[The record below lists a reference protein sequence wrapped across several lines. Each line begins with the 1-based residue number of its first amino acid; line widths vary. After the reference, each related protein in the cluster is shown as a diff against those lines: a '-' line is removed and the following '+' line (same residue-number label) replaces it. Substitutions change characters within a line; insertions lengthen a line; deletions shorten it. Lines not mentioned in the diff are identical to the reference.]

1 MDQNI
6 LTNALLVHH
15 NLRPSF
21 LIQPIDYGEFFE
33 KRDKTNKILDMIKL
47 KYPNLHHT
55 ECNQGILISKQLY
68 TNAIF
73 YTDER
78 LGEILGYPS
87 AKDFKY
93 ILNNPDEPSATI
105 SVSVSVYND
114 VKYNSVQ
121 ILANRC
127 KIENIGRDKLYF
139 ENLVTEFA
147 KISDSDRLVIKVDY
161 TIPIKSIINKLLQ
174 NDTLNEKEKFEVNNS
189 IWNLGM
195 EKLNEY
201 PFNYTNNIHKGI
213 VLTLLSYCNNTTLSP
228 FYPLQNYPTEME
240 KVNIITE
247 KWEQEMLTILNSTK

>member
-47 KYPNLHHT
+47 KYPHLHHT

-127 KIENIGRDKLYF
+127 KIENIGRDKQYF
-139 ENLVTEFA
+139 EIMGTEFA
-147 KISDSDRLVIKVDY
+147 KISNSDRLVIKVDY
-161 TIPIKSIINKLLQ
+161 TIPIKSIINKLL
-174 NDTLNEKEKFEVNNS
+174 NNNTLNETEKFEVNNS

-201 PFNYTNNIHKGI
+201 PFDYTNHIHKGI

-240 KVNIITE
+240 KVNKITE
-247 KWEQEMLTILNSTK
+247 KWEQEMLTILNSTT

>member
-21 LIQPIDYGEFFE
+21 LIQPIDYGEFLE
-33 KRDKTNKILDMIKL
+33 KRDKTNKILEMIKQ

-55 ECNQGILISKQLY
+55 ECSQGILISKEPNTTEILY
-68 TNAIF
+68 T
-73 YTDER
+73 DKQ

-87 AKDFKY
+87 AKDFEY

-105 SVSVSVYND
+105 RVSVYNND
-114 VKYNSVQ
+114 KYISVE

-127 KIENIGRDKLYF
+127 KIENIERDKKYF
-139 ENLVTEFA
+139 EIMKTEFA
-147 KISDSDRLVIKVDY
+147 KISNSERLVIKVDY
-161 TIPIKSIINKLLQ
+161 TIPIKSIINKLL
-174 NDTLNEKEKFEVNNS
+174 NNNTLNEKEKFEVNNS

-195 EKLNEY
+195 EKLNVY
-201 PFNYTNNIHKGI
+201 PFDYTNHIHKGI

-228 FYPLQNYPTEME
+228 FYPLQKYPTEME

-247 KWEQEMLTILNSTK
+247 KWEQYMLKILDHVQI

>member
-55 ECNQGILISKQLY
+55 ECNQGILISKQSY
-68 TNAIF
+68 TSAIF

-87 AKDFKY
+87 AKDFEY

-105 SVSVSVYND
+105 SVSVYN
-114 VKYNSVQ
+114 VNCIPVQ

-127 KIENIGRDKLYF
+127 KIENISRDKQYF
-139 ENLVTEFA
+139 ENIATEFA
-147 KISDSDRLVIKVDY
+147 KITDSDNRLIIKVDI
-161 TIPIKSIINKLLQ
+161 TIPIKSIINKLF
-174 NDTLNEKEKFEVNNS
+174 NNNTLNENEKFEVNNS

-201 PFNYTNNIHKGI
+201 PFDYTNHIHKGI

-240 KVNIITE
+240 KVNKITE
-247 KWEQEMLTILNSTK
+247 KWEQEMLKILDSTT

>member
-1 MDQNI
+1 MDHSI
-6 LTNALLVHH
+6 LTNAFLVHN

-47 KYPNLHHT
+47 KYPHLHHT
-55 ECNQGILISKQLY
+55 ECQQGIIISKQSY
-68 TNAIF
+68 TTEII

-93 ILNNPDEPSATI
+93 ILKNPDEPSATI
-105 SVSVSVYND
+105 TVSVYN
-114 VKYNSVQ
+114 VNRNPFQ

-127 KIENIGRDKLYF
+127 KIENIGRDKQYF
-139 ENLVTEFA
+139 EKMVTEFE
-147 KISDSDRLVIKVDY
+147 KLSDSDRLIIKVDY
-161 TIPIKSIINKLLQ
+161 TIPIKSIINKLL
-174 NDTLNEKEKFEVNNS
+174 NNNTLNETEKFEVNNN

-201 PFNYTNNIHKGI
+201 SFDYTNNIHKGI

-228 FYPLQNYPTEME
+228 FYPLQNYPREME
-240 KVNIITE
+240 KVNEITE
-247 KWEQEMLTILNSTK
+247 KWEQEILTILNSTK